1 MYVAVRRQFTTC
13 KFRRFERCLYTTP
26 LIDLQPTDV
35 SINYSYLQTLA
46 SVTNKMKKNAGI
58 DASSICA

>member
-1 MYVAVRRQFTTC
+1 MFI
-13 KFRRFERCLYTTP
+13 TP